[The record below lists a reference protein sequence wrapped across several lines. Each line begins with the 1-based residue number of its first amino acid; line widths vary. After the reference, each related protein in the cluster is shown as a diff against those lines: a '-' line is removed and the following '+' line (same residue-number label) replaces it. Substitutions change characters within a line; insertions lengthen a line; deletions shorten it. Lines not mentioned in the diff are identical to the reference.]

1 MAVAVGVRAAP
12 APGLAWARVLE
23 EQSGSNTGWEG
34 EGEGGGEDGK
44 GTAVP
49 GSP

>member
-23 EQSGSNTGWEG
+23 EQSGSNTGWG
-34 EGEGGGEDGK
+34 GEGGGEDEK

-49 GSP
+49 SSP